1 MTTPL
6 HKTHALETVGSSR
19 ICWTPYFFFG
29 LPVICNRDARINVGS
44 LASSVGSDGI
54 ETKCRISAAEVPIYR
69 LSSAIRSQLLYN
81 KTQDIALTPI
91 LYTRN
96 MSLRFAALGLYRD
109 IVKQSAQNIRCC
121 LGSG

>member
-19 ICWTPYFFFG
+19 ICWIPFFFFG

-54 ETKCRISAAEVPIYR
+54 DTKCRISAAEVPIYR
-69 LSSAIRSQLLYN
+69 LSSAIRCQLLYEET
-81 KTQDIALTPI
+81 KDIILTPVF
-91 LYTRN
+91 YTCN
-96 MSLRFAALGLYRD
+96 MNLPFAALRLYRD
-109 IVKQSAQNIRCC
+109 IVEQLTQDIGCC
-121 LGSG
+121 LGS